1 MVKIAKNTYGLN
13 AQVARFSD
21 LSDEGIYDGIWAN
34 FSLLHAPRN
43 HMPSLLSAIH
53 KALKP
58 QGIVHIALK
67 LGKGESRDRLG
78 RFYAYYNEKEI
89 LQLLANAGFEV
100 IQKSKGR
107 SKGLAGTM
115 DPWIIL
121 LGSAI

>member
-1 MVKIAKNTYGLN
+1 MTVYGQIL
-13 AQVARFSD
+13 ASFT
-21 LSDEGIYDGIWAN
+21 
-34 FSLLHAPRN
+34 LHEI
-43 HMPSLLSAIH
+43 MPSLLSAIH

-58 QGIVHIALK
+58 QGIVHIALNLK
-67 LGKGESRDRLG
+67 RKPRSPRT
-78 RFYAYYNEKEI
+78 FYAYYNEREI

-107 SKGLAGTM
+107 SKGLAGTL